1 MSIIKFLD
9 KASEEY
15 YNGNKLISDEVFDNL
30 SDKFNYNKVGHNV
43 SRGVKHLH
51 RLYSLQ
57 KYYEDSGEKPPIEG
71 ELTYSPK
78 LDGAAISVLYV
89 NGDLTLVITR
99 GDGIEGVDITE
110 KFLATKFIPHK
121 ISENGIVQINGEIA
135 SPKEIPNSRNYAA
148 GSLNLKD
155 IDEFRTRAI
164 SFFAYDY
171 IGNVNH
177 KTYDESMQ
185 YLTKLGFA
193 TVKDKDI
200 HNIYPTDGIVIRI
213 NDLDKCRELGYTAK
227 HPRFAYA
234 LKDRQNTVQSKILD
248 VIWNTGRTGLVTPV
262 AILEPVVI
270 GDKTVGRAT
279 LNNPE
284 FIEALD
290 IEIGDYVDIRLA
302 GMIIPEIVGKSDG

>member
-1 MSIIKFLD
+1 
-9 KASEEY
+9 
-15 YNGNKLISDEVFDNL
+15 
-30 SDKFNYNKVGHNV
+30 
-43 SRGVKHLH
+43 
-51 RLYSLQ
+51 
-57 KYYEDSGEKPPIEG
+57 
-71 ELTYSPK
+71 
-78 LDGAAISVLYV
+78 
-89 NGDLTLVITR
+89 
-99 GDGIEGVDITE
+99 
-110 KFLATKFIPHK
+110 
-121 ISENGIVQINGEIA
+121 
-135 SPKEIPNSRNYAA
+135 
-148 GSLNLKD
+148 
-155 IDEFRTRAI
+155 
-164 SFFAYDY
+164 
-171 IGNVNH
+171 
-177 KTYDESMQ
+177 MQ

-213 NDLDKCRELGYTAK
+213 NDLDKCKELGYTSK

-234 LKDRQNTVQSKILD
+234 LKDRQDTVQSKILD

-270 GDKTVGRAT
+270 GDKTVSRAT

>member
-9 KASEEY
+9 KASDEY
-15 YNGNKLISDEVFDNL
+15 YKGNKLISDEVFDNL
-30 SDKFNYNKVGHNV
+30 ADKFNYNKVGHSINK
-43 SRGVKHLH
+43 GVKHLH
-51 RLYSLQ
+51 RMYSLQ
-57 KYYEDSGEKPPIEG
+57 KYYEDSGEEPPISG
-71 ELTYSPK
+71 KLTYSPK

-89 NGDLTLVITR
+89 NGDLSIVITR

-110 KFLATKFIPHK
+110 KFLSTKLIPHK
-121 ISENGIVQINGEIA
+121 IEEAGLVQINGEIVA
-135 SPKEIPNSRNYAA
+135 PIEVPNSRNYAA

-155 IDEFRTRAI
+155 VEEFRTRAI
-164 SFFAYDY
+164 SFFAYEY
-171 IGNVNH
+171 TGNVNH
-177 KTYDESMQ
+177 ITYDVSMQ
-185 YLTKLGFA
+185 YLTKLGFS

-200 HNIYPTDGIVIRI
+200 HNIYPTDGVVIRI
-213 NDLDKCRELGYTAK
+213 NDLSECKKLGYTSK

-234 LKDRQNTVQSKILD
+234 LKDRQNTVPSQILD
-248 VIWNTGRTGLVTPV
+248 VVWNTGRTGLVTPV
-262 AILEPVVI
+262 AILEPVMI
-270 GDKTVGRAT
+270 GDKTVSRAT